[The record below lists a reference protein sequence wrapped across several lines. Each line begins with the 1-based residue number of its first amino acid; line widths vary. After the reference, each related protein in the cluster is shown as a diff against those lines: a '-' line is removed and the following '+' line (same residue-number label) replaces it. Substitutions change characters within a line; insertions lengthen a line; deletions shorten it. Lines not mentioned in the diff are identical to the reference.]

1 MSSRSGLQSA
11 DDPRQHD
18 DEPHSIVGLAARL
31 NWLRA
36 GVLGAN
42 DGIVSVAALVVGV
55 AGATTEFG
63 ALLAAGLAAVIG
75 GAISMALGEYVSVS
89 SSKDSQQALIAKET
103 RELREQPEEEL
114 AELAAL
120 YQAKGVSRETAAQVA
135 RELTAHDAL
144 AAHLDAELNIREEDV
159 ASPWHAAFASAIS
172 FVAGAVLPMLAI
184 LLPPDPLRVPITFAA
199 TLLALA
205 GTGALGAYLGEARLG
220 PATIRV
226 VVGGALALAATY
238 LIGSWL
244 GVSGVL

>member
-1 MSSRSGLQSA
+1 MSSQPDLQA
-11 DDPRQHD
+11 DGPRQHQN
-18 DEPHSIVGLAARL
+18 EPHAIEGLASRL

-42 DGIVSVAALVVGV
+42 DGIVSVAAMVVGV
-55 AGATTEFG
+55 AGATTDFG
-63 ALLAAGLAAVIG
+63 TLLTAGLAAVIG

-89 SSKDSQQALIAKET
+89 SSKDSQTALIAKET
-103 RELREQPEEEL
+103 RELHEQPEDEL

-120 YQAKGVSRETAAQVA
+120 YQAKGVTEETAMQVA
-135 RELTAHDAL
+135 KELTAHDAL

-159 ASPWHAAFASAIS
+159 ASPWHAAIASAIS

-184 LLPPDPLRVPITFAA
+184 LLPPEQLRVPVTFAA

-205 GTGALGAYLGEARLG
+205 GTGALGAYLGGAQLG
-220 PATIRV
+220 RATVRV
-226 VVGGALALAATY
+226 VVGGAMALAATY
-238 LIGSWL
+238 LIGTWL